1 MHLRYPTALLVT
13 LLLPLAF
20 PAGAQPVGGIDWQRE
35 DRIDIPFTFEQ
46 NLILVEVTLDH
57 FLPLRFILD
66 TGAEHTILAKRQL
79 TDLLGATYEREFR
92 IMGAD
97 MQTELLAYLVRDVD
111 LTLRGGN
118 AFREQTMD
126 IPNHAMLVLAEDYLR
141 LDEITGIEIHGILG
155 ADVFRHLAVQFNF
168 EKKVVSF
175 IRRTDKFAPPKRFR
189 QAPLDIKRHKPY
201 LETFLSLQGDT
212 TVPVRLL
219 LDSGAML
226 SLLLDTETHPSL
238 ALPPHLLTGHIGAGL
253 GGYLFGYLG
262 RVHSLTWGQDTLRTI
277 LTNFQTVPDQ
287 PVTMDSS
294 LRFSRHG
301 IIGNGIL
308 QRFHLLIDYPGQTLH
323 YLPNRRFRKQ
333 PPYDKSGLVVIA
345 TDLRL
350 NTFTLHAVVPGSP
363 AAVAG
368 LQAGDELLR
377 LDGFPAHF
385 RSLSRIQHRLAGKN
399 GREIRLTVRRNGERL
414 RFRFRLQALP

>member
-1 MHLRYPTALLVT
+1 MHIRLSST
-13 LLLPLAF
+13 LPLLILLMLSRRTASQPF
-20 PAGAQPVGGIDWQRE
+20 AGTDWHRE
-35 DRIDIPFTFEQ
+35 DRIDIPFSFEQ
-46 NLILVEVTLDH
+46 NLVLVEVVLDH

-79 TDLLGATYEREFR
+79 TDMLGASYEREFR

-97 MQTELLAYLVRDVD
+97 MQTELLAYLVRNVD

-118 AFREQTMD
+118 AFREKTMEL
-126 IPNHAMLVLAEDYLR
+126 PNHPMLVLAEDYLR

-168 EKKVVSF
+168 EKKVVSLL
-175 IRRTDKFAPPKRFR
+175 RRTEAFSPPKRFR
-189 QAPLDIKRHKPY
+189 QVPLEVKRNKPY

-212 TVPVRLL
+212 AVPVRLL

-253 GGYLFGYLG
+253 GGYLSGYLG
-262 RVHSLTWGQDTLRTI
+262 KIHALQWGQDTLRS
-277 LTNFQTVPDQ
+277 LPTNFQTVPDQ

-301 IIGNGIL
+301 IVGNAIL
-308 QRFHLLIDYPGQTLH
+308 QRFHLIIDYPGQTLH

-333 PPYDKSGLVVIA
+333 TPYDKSGLVIIA
-345 TDLRL
+345 TDLNL
-350 NTFTLHAVVPGSP
+350 HTFSLHAVIPGSP
-363 AAVAG
+363 AALAG
-368 LQAGDELLR
+368 LQPGDELLR
-377 LDGFPAHF
+377 LNGISTSL
-385 RSLSRIQHRLAGKN
+385 RSLSNIQHRLS
-399 GREIRLTVRRNGERL
+399 GRHGRKIRLTVRRNGQRL
-414 RFRFRLQALP
+414 DFRFRLQALP